1 MSRTR
6 TAPKNSNVAKRG
18 GLYYTLAIAYIAVS
32 LVSLFLPLT
41 VISGD
46 KLETKF
52 FALFSATE
60 ATGGMLGVL
69 SSIVRIAFIGL
80 MLASAALAVL
90 AILKPEKEESYV
102 STASLV
108 FVIGCSTYT
117 LSVMAG
123 SLALITLKTA
133 TFGLDVATLILSVL
147 GLGVYCW
154 LSSKQVEVGFTSNL
168 IQFGITLGYSILMIL
183 ACGTVINEAGFLGVL
198 VLLILAAVIA
208 NVIFAAIRL
217 KNDGNLIVDRV
228 RFIGEV
234 VAAGLLFFVTLLGTS
249 TISGILLA
257 LLAIAFGLGEVE
269 LIRTKIKR
277 HLKKLAYASR
287 AVETQDD
294 MEDESFEK
302 EEANDPYAYARPY
315 GMPAPMPSP
324 FERPMPMPSPM
335 AAAVD
340 PAADPLSGFRV
351 EEYAEALPYEGG
363 PINGVEMA
371 EEVNPTFNPNAAA
384 ENQVNTAGYD
394 FYNSKSFDPFIA
406 SLDMQERNEFT
417 ELFILKYK
425 GVMPEIPD
433 YEVGGDNREFFR
445 KIFIY
450 LGQYREKIPSSL
462 LGKMYNFTARN

>member
-1 MSRTR
+1 M
-6 TAPKNSNVAKRG
+6 
-18 GLYYTLAIAYIAVS
+18 
-32 LVSLFLPLT
+32 
-41 VISGD
+41 
-46 KLETKF
+46 
-52 FALFSATE
+52 
-60 ATGGMLGVL
+60 
-69 SSIVRIAFIGL
+69 
-80 MLASAALAVL
+80 
-90 AILKPEKEESYV
+90 
-102 STASLV
+102 
-108 FVIGCSTYT
+108 
-117 LSVMAG
+117 
-123 SLALITLKTA
+123 
-133 TFGLDVATLILSVL
+133 
-147 GLGVYCW
+147 
-154 LSSKQVEVGFTSNL
+154 
-168 IQFGITLGYSILMIL
+168 
-183 ACGTVINEAGFLGVL
+183 
-198 VLLILAAVIA
+198 
-208 NVIFAAIRL
+208 
-217 KNDGNLIVDRV
+217 
-228 RFIGEV
+228 
-234 VAAGLLFFVTLLGTS
+234 
-249 TISGILLA
+249 
-257 LLAIAFGLGEVE
+257 LAIAFGLGEVE

-287 AVETQDD
+287 AVEQQEA
-294 MEDESFEK
+294 EDESFE
-302 EEANDPYAYARPY
+302 EEANEPYAYARPY

-351 EEYAEALPYEGG
+351 EGG

-450 LGQYREKIPSSL
+450 LGQYRERISSELLNKI
-462 LGKMYNFTARN
+462 YNFSIKLS